1 MGQKP
6 SPPHGENNLCQP
18 PHLAGPSFFNKK
30 PACTMKGLFI
40 ISIILVLAC
49 VLENVKG
56 NENSVEKVGE
66 EARGELRTVREAMPG
81 KKERKKSRGGKQKK
95 TRKRKGKKDR
105 KSKRKSKKT
114 DKKKSRNKKRE
125 RKSQKSRRKSKSGQ
139 KGKKGSKQ
147 RKNKKRK
154 RVNKKKKQ

>member
-56 NENSVEKVGE
+56 NENSLEKVGE

-81 KKERKKSRGGKQKK
+81 KKERKKSRGEKQKK

-114 DKKKSRNKKRE
+114 DKKKRKPEKEKEKRIGN
-125 RKSQKSRRKSKSGQ
+125 QKEKVRRQ
-139 KGKKGSKQ
+139 I
-147 RKNKKRK
+147 KRK
-154 RVNKKKKQ
+154 

>member
-1 MGQKP
+1 MGAEALSPTRREQPLSATP
-6 SPPHGENNLCQP
+6 SSGAFL
-18 PHLAGPSFFNKK
+18 FFNKK

-40 ISIILVLAC
+40 ISIILVVVC

-56 NENSVEKVGE
+56 NENSLEKVGE
-66 EARGELRTVREAMPG
+66 EARGELRTVREALPG

-95 TRKRKGKKDR
+95 TRKRKGKRDR

-125 RKSQKSRRKSKSGQ
+125 RKSQKSKRKIKSGQ
-139 KGKKGSKQ
+139 KGKIGS
-147 RKNKKRK
+147 
-154 RVNKKKKQ
+154 

>member
-1 MGQKP
+1 MGHTERTTFVSHPIKRGLP
-6 SPPHGENNLCQP
+6 
-18 PHLAGPSFFNKK
+18 FFNKK
-30 PACTMKGLFI
+30 KLAFTMKGLFI

-49 VLENVKG
+49 ALENVKG
-56 NENSVEKVGE
+56 NENSLEKVGE

-125 RKSQKSRRKSKSGQ
+125 RKSQKSRRKSKSRQ

-147 RKNKKRK
+147 RKR
-154 RVNKKKKQ
+154 